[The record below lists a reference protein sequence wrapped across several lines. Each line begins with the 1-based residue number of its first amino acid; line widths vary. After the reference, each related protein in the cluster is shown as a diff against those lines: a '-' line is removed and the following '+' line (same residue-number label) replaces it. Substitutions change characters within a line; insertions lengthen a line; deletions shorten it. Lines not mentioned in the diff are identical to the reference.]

1 MSMQGRFPLKRLR
14 IVLPVALA
22 LAFTVPVVSAG
33 DETGKASLPTNLRY
47 TSPLAAYRKF
57 AEQPVGSWR
66 DANDNVG
73 RVGGWRAYA
82 REAQDPT
89 PAEGST
95 KAVDPHAGHHPEP
108 SK

>member
-1 MSMQGRFPLKRLR
+1 MQGRFPLKRLR

-22 LAFTVPVVSAG
+22 LAFTFPVVSAG

-66 DANDNVG
+66 EANDQVG
-73 RVGGWRAYA
+73 RIGGWRAYA
-82 REAQDPT
+82 IEAQEST
-89 PAEGST
+89 PAQGSP
-95 KAVDPHAGHHPEP
+95 KKDDQHAEHQQEP
-108 SK
+108 PR

>member
-1 MSMQGRFPLKRLR
+1 MQGQFPFKRLK
-14 IVLPVALA
+14 ISLPVALA
-22 LAFTVPVVSAG
+22 LAFAVPVVSAG
-33 DETGKASLPTNLRY
+33 DETGKSIVPTTLRY

-66 DANDNVG
+66 EANDNVG

-82 REAQDPT
+82 RESQVPT
-89 PAEGST
+89 PAEGPT

-108 SK
+108 LQ